1 MVRRAVVYTERTI
14 EYIIFGENIGILVDQ
29 EQGVNREVAV
39 EWEDRKNIITGR
51 GVRRVQN
58 LEV

>member
-1 MVRRAVVYTERTI
+1 MYTERTI
-14 EYIIFGENIGILVDQ
+14 EYIIFGEDIGILVDQ